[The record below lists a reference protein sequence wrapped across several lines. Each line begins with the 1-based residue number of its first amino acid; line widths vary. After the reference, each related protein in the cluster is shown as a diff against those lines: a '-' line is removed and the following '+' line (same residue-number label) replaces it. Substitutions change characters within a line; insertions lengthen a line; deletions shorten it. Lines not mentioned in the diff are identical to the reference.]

1 MRAQLASPLL
11 LVLLLTG
18 CNQPAV
24 EQPVEPG
31 THAGSEQSSTEPA
44 KALPDA
50 AIVAAAAVATSEQT
64 MPETKQSLAVA
75 NQDTRAELTQR
86 YAEIKTMIGQAKA
99 SDVKQCRKVAFGYK
113 ACGGPASYLI
123 YSVVGLDEALL
134 LEKVAQYNALDEA
147 ETRRLGL
154 ISNCAMVTEPGVI
167 LEGGVCKAGPAG
179 DLY

>member
-1 MRAQLASPLL
+1 MRAQFASPLL

-18 CNQPAV
+18 CHQPAA
-24 EQPVEPG
+24 EQPAEPG
-31 THAGSEQSSTEPA
+31 THASSEQSSTEPA

-50 AIVAAAAVATSEQT
+50 AIVAAAAAATSEQK
-64 MPETKQSLAVA
+64 MSETKQSLVVA
-75 NQDTRAELTQR
+75 NQDSSAELTQR
-86 YAEIKTMIGQAKA
+86 YAEIKTLIGEAKA
-99 SDVKQCRKVAFGYK
+99 SEVQQCRKVAFGYK

-134 LEKVAQYNALDEA
+134 LKKVSEYNALDEA

-154 ISNCAMVTEPGVI
+154 MSDCAMVTEPGVM

-179 DLY
+179 ELY